1 MLLRRKLRGVPLF
14 LATLCAAAPAFAQT
28 AQTPAPATALSEALT
43 AACRQSTADFA
54 PYLTAENARAF
65 RALPADQRAGLLQRF
80 IQMDAIGRPLVSN
93 DPTGR
98 PVLRC
103 QSAGITIQM
112 RFGDA
117 RVQDNLAFITVEAT
131 IPGDTPSAP
140 EKAPARRVQFGL
152 VREGGQWKLLSVGLL
167 LLDLPALARQWS
179 LEDVSD
185 REQAAI
191 YALKD
196 IARALG
202 TYRRAFGKLPD
213 SLARLGPAP
222 KEGISEDAAGLI
234 DGDLATGSKGGYNFR
249 YRIVPPR
256 PGETGTDEDGQDGFE
271 LAAAPTEYGKSGQK
285 SFFLDSTG
293 TLRGDDKKGAVATVT
308 DPVIESRREPR

>member
-1 MLLRRKLRGVPLF
+1 MPAGKNHRAFICF
-14 LATLCAAAPAFAQT
+14 LIAAFAAAPANGQSAQ
-28 AQTPAPATALSEALT
+28 PATPATALSEALT
-43 AACRQSTADFA
+43 AACRQSADEFGG
-54 PYLTAENARAF
+54 YLTVENAGVF
-65 RALPADQRAGLLQRF
+65 HALPATQRTALLQRF
-80 IQMDAIGRPLVSN
+80 VQMDAIGRPLISN
-93 DPTGR
+93 DTKGR

-103 QSAGITIQM
+103 ESAGITIQM

-117 RVQDNLAFITVEAT
+117 RVQDNLAFITIEAS
-131 IPGDTPSAP
+131 IPGDTPGAP
-140 EKAPARRVQFGL
+140 EKAPARNVQFGL
-152 VREGGQWKLLSVGLL
+152 VREGGRWKVLSVGLL
-167 LLDLPALARQWS
+167 LLDLTALSRQWS
-179 LEDVSD
+179 LEDVAA
-185 REQAAI
+185 REQAAV
-191 YALKD
+191 YALRD

-234 DGDLATGSKGGYNFR
+234 DGDLATGSKGGYNYR
-249 YRIVPPR
+249 YRIVPPH
-256 PGETGTDEDGQDGFE
+256 PGVTGTDEDGQDGFE
-271 LAAAPTEYGKSGQK
+271 LAAAPIEYGKSGQR